1 MKKYT
6 VLGNGSWSSALVKIL
21 TDNKV
26 AVNWWMRSEEAVAHL
41 NEHTH
46 NLNYLTSVEYDAK
59 YIFPTTNLQEA
70 IADGEIILIGIPS
83 AYVPSVM
90 GKLPK
95 DIFENKKVLSATKG
109 LVGDEHELM
118 NHYLRNKYSLEK
130 QNYFCV
136 TGPCHAEEVA
146 SEKLSYLT
154 FGGYDEA
161 MTKEIAQSF
170 QSHYLKTV
178 TSKDVKGIQY
188 AAVLKNIYALGAGIA
203 HGLDYGDNFQSVYIT
218 NCFAELQNFMNIM
231 ATEQQHHYN
240 TSAYLGD
247 LLVTCYSM
255 YSRNRTFGNYIGKGY
270 SVKTTKLEMNME
282 AEGYF
287 ASRGVNYL
295 NKDEQANMPIA
306 KAIYKILWEQKSAKK
321 QFNKIEEIFE

>member
-21 TDNKV
+21 TDNKI
-26 AVNWWMRSEEAVAHL
+26 AINWWMRSEISVAHL
-41 NEHTH
+41 LQHGH
-46 NLNYLTSVEYDAK
+46 NLQYLKSVAYDLD
-59 YIFPTTNLQEA
+59 YITPTTDLRAA
-70 IADGEIILIGIPS
+70 IENGKIILIGIPS
-83 AYVPSVM
+83 AYVPAVM
-90 GKLPK
+90 QQLPPT
-95 DIFENKKVLSATKG
+95 IFENKKVLSATKG
-109 LVGDEHELM
+109 LIGPNNELM
-118 NHYLRNKYSLEK
+118 NHYLRNHYSLQK
-130 QNYFCV
+130 QHYFCI

-146 SEKLSYLT
+146 AEKLSYLT
-154 FGGYDEA
+154 FGGYDDAETA
-161 MTKEIAQSF
+161 RIAEDF
-170 QSHYLKTV
+170 QSYYMKTI

-218 NCFAELQNFMNIM
+218 NCFAELQNCMNVM

-247 LLVTCYSM
+247 LLVTCYSL

-270 SVKTTKLEMNME
+270 SVKATKLEMSME

-287 ASRGVNYL
+287 ASKGIYEL
-295 NKDEQANMPIA
+295 NKDEAVAMPIA
-306 KAIYKILWEQKSAKK
+306 TAIYSILWEGNNAKK
-321 QFNKIEEIFE
+321 EFQKIEEIFN